1 MNVTRTGLGVVFA
14 AAFTTGCMARVVPA
28 TAVMASLRSEHAR
41 IASTDS
47 STPVS
52 ILATPDVYVLTGL
65 THDQVLLGLGEPE
78 GCPRNDRGKCE
89 GVGEWLYMF
98 HKLPPGSRGGGA
110 ELHLLFGADQR
121 CRSAEWQFTQ

>member
-1 MNVTRTGLGVVFA
+1 MNLTEARLGVVFA
-14 AAFTTGCMARVVPA
+14 AAFTIGCMARVVPA
-28 TAVMASLRSEHAR
+28 TELMALLRSEHAR

-47 STPVS
+47 PAPLS
-52 ILATPDVYVLTGL
+52 ILEAPDVDVLAGM
-65 THDQVLLGLGEPE
+65 THDQLLLGLGEPDE
-78 GCPRNDRGKCE
+78 CPRNDRGKCE

-98 HKLPPGSRGGGA
+98 YKLPPGSRGGGA